1 MKRKTKPRPQPRTS
15 ADDLRPPPERVP
27 SPPGAN
33 ARSPLSSG
41 VEADAQK
48 LIHQAGSPSLAKE
61 AVDQAA
67 ERECVPDFRQDLFA
81 QRFGFAARRE
91 MLAASKPLAGNSGQ
105 SWWATAV
112 AGQKWIVWAEGDMSA
127 EDKFPTLE
135 AAQAWVEHRD
145 SDDRRS
151 RAQSE

>member
-1 MKRKTKPRPQPRTS
+1 
-15 ADDLRPPPERVP
+15 V
-27 SPPGAN
+27 
-33 ARSPLSSG
+33 G

-48 LIHQAGSPSLAKE
+48 LIHQAGSPSLAKK

-67 ERECVPDFRQDLFA
+67 EREGVPDFRQDLFA
-81 QRFGFAARRE
+81 QRFGFAARRD
-91 MLAASKPLAGNSGQ
+91 MLAASKPLAGQDGK

-112 AGQKWIVWAEGDMSA
+112 DGKKWIVWSEGDMSA

-145 SDDRRS
+145 SDDRSARARS
-151 RAQSE
+151 E